1 MTPAPAQLLR
11 GTLRRR
17 PAKRHQDRAGAR
29 SAWLPRALPCAS
41 IALLVASTLLLSGC
55 GHIPGLGGDRDPN
68 PPTPLDKKM
77 VQRATPR
84 VLWTTRIGKGTNDRE
99 LRLQPAVEGGR
110 VFAADPSG
118 KVVALAPGDG
128 RVLWERKTRIPFSGG
143 PDARGDTLVIGST
156 DGDLLALSTRDGAQK
171 WRAQLDS
178 EVISIPRIIGDLVL
192 VHTVDDTVY
201 GIEVGTGAERWRYN
215 FPAPV
220 LTLHGAS
227 SPVATAEG
235 AIVGVSGGRLA
246 HLELQ
251 RGLPLWE
258 AVITPPHGRSELARI
273 ADLDADPVVVGNTA
287 YVATYNG
294 DLAGVDIP
302 TGTVLWRRELS
313 AHAGLTADATA
324 LYITDSDDNLWAA
337 NPADG
342 AGIWRQEKLAHRRL
356 SAPAL
361 IGDFLIV
368 ADRDGYVHLLSR
380 RDGALLGFARV
391 TKAQIGH
398 QPVVAGGVAYVYA
411 NNGVVAA
418 VRPTGSATG
427 GAAAARAPQLG
438 ADELPELSPVVNPGL
453 APAPAPVG
461 EEPPYPAEPEAAPPG
476 ASAP

>member
-1 MTPAPAQLLR
+1 MTTPCAHR
-11 GTLRRR
+11 VRR
-17 PAKRHQDRAGAR
+17 PQGTRGGVTCAR
-29 SAWLPRALPCAS
+29 LAPWSTLS
-41 IALLVASTLLLSGC
+41 TTVALLAASLLLAGC
-55 GHIPGLGGDRDPN
+55 ANLPWLGGDRDPN

-77 VQRATPR
+77 TQRATPR
-84 VLWTTRIGKGTNDRE
+84 VVWTTRIGKGTDERE
-99 LRLQPAVEGGR
+99 LRLQPAVAGGR
-110 VFAADPSG
+110 VFAADPTG
-118 KVVALAPGDG
+118 KVVAIAPGDG
-128 RVLWERKTRIPFSGG
+128 RILWERKTRLPFSGG
-143 PDARGDTLVIGST
+143 PDVQGDTLVVGST

-178 EVISIPRIIGDLVL
+178 EVVSIPRIIGDLVL

-201 GIEVGTGAERWRYN
+201 GLELASGTERWRYN

-246 HLELQ
+246 HLELE

-258 AVITPPHGRSELARI
+258 AVITPPRGRSELDRI

-294 DLAGVDIP
+294 DLAAVDIP
-302 TGTVLWRRELS
+302 SGAVLWRRELS
-313 AHAGLTADATA
+313 AHAGLTADETA

-337 NPADG
+337 TPTDG
-342 AGIWRQEKLAHRRL
+342 AGIWRQDKLLHRRL
-356 SAPAL
+356 TAPAL
-361 IGDFLIV
+361 LGNFIVV

-380 RDGALLGFARV
+380 RDGALLGFDRV

-398 QPVVAGGVAYVYA
+398 QPVVDGGVAYVYA

-418 VRPTGSATG
+418 VRPTGSAAG
-427 GAAAARAPQLG
+427 GAAAQRAPQLG
-438 ADELPELSPVVNPGL
+438 ADELRELSPLVNPGL
-453 APAPAPVG
+453 APTPPGEPAPAPAGDAV
-461 EEPPYPAEPEAAPPG
+461 PYPVEPGPPSSD
-476 ASAP
+476 SAP